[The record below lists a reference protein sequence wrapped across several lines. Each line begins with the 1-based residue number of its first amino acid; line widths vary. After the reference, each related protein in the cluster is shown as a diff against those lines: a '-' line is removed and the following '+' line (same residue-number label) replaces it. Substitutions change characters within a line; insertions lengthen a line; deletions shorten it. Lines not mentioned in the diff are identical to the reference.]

1 MDCRKLKKYF
11 TGACHYFKFL
21 CNTFESIQTEDA
33 DLCHWAL
40 GSPMTSAVISAVL
53 GAPGWIPQEG
63 VHWSPGWHVSSHT
76 VTLSP
81 LLLSAQ
87 LIAHSES
94 TFSVSLQILKTAWNH
109 KEVMPILKIIPKYL
123 FQLIL
128 EGEKQRSS
136 SCCYQVIG
144 IKELIPLW
152 VRLHCRP
159 LPLLT
164 LLAQYLITKPDKLWA
179 INN

>member
-1 MDCRKLKKYF
+1 MPLLQVSVQYIWKY
-11 TGACHYFKFL
+11 TNWGCWSVSL
-21 CNTFESIQTEDA
+21 SIGISH
-33 DLCHWAL
+33 DLCSDLCSAG
-40 GSPMTSAVISAVL
+40 GSWLNSTGGCSLITRLTCQLSY
-53 GAPGWIPQEG
+53 
-63 VHWSPGWHVSSHT
+63 SHT
-76 VTLSP
+76 QPTS
-81 LLLSAQ
+81 LSAQ

-109 KEVMPILKIIPKYL
+109 KEAMPILKIIPKYL
-123 FQLIL
+123 FHLIL
-128 EGEKQRSS
+128 EGEKKQRSS
-136 SCCYQVIG
+136 SCCYHVIG

-164 LLAQYLITKPDKLWA
+164 LLAQTLITKPDKLWA